1 MQGSY
6 YNSHGTIADSSCIIY
21 VHREETRS
29 THLTN
34 NGETIIPRSLKATE
48 ALISVLRIVEETS
61 TYIVVDIQAEQT
73 IVIFS
78 DVLREILSSRDPIEK
93 SVEFTYNHECN

>member
-6 YNSHGTIADSSCIIY
+6 YKAHGTIADSSYIIY
-21 VHREETRS
+21 VHREKTRS

-34 NGETIIPRSLKATE
+34 NGGTITPRPLKLTE
-48 ALISVLRIVEETS
+48 ALISVLHIIEETS
-61 TYIVVDIQAEQT
+61 TYIIADIQAEQT

-93 SVEFTYNHECN
+93 SVEFNW